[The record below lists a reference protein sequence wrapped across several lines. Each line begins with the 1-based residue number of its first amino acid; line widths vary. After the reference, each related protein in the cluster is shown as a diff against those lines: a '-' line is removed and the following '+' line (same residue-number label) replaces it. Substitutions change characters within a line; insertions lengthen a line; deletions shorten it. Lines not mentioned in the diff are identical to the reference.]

1 MGTQGVESL
10 ETGRDTV
17 GKVRGWLSL
26 ETNAERWE
34 GQVPESFFFL
44 SFCLGNNGDLVDE

>member
-1 MGTQGVESL
+1 MGTQGIESL

-34 GQVPESFFFL
+34 GQVPESFF
-44 SFCLGNNGDLVDE
+44 SVLGNGDLVDE